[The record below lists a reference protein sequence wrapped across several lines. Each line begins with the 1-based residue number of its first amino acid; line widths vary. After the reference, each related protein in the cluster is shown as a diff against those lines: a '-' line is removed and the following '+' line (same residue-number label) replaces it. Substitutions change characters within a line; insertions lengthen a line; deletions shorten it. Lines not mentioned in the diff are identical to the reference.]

1 MAKYSALWRSL
12 YGFCKGQSFQNL
24 LSLKGSTNMSKRSPS
39 DIAMSKL
46 ARNGIEQEQ
55 SLKQNQTEDQTPICY
70 AWCGE
75 AKGIWNSTL
84 WLDELNAL
92 WCIVSSKRN
101 T

>member
-1 MAKYSALWRSL
+1 
-12 YGFCKGQSFQNL
+12 
-24 LSLKGSTNMSKRSPS
+24 MSKRSPS

-70 AWCGE
+70 AWYGE

-101 T
+101 TWPDPALFFSVKENIVNEDDR